1 MERVFKNKG
10 LLVKL
15 LTGGLSTI
23 LLIAVLWLGTTLY
36 FLRQD
41 NRANEVRANAYR
53 LDVQLLQMRRYEKN
67 FMLYGLTAEEFYEK
81 GESVRLKE
89 HKAVLDS
96 VKKEIE
102 NLSELS
108 TDEQNQ
114 AIDELRGLI
123 NSYEEKFLELAEAL
137 REMGFGD
144 YGIEGEWRKAAHD
157 VEYHLE
163 ILHDHE
169 VLIELLEMR
178 RNEKDY
184 LLRKDEK
191 YIKELNAHLEILKGH
206 VKGRAGKEY
215 VDALEDLNTYE
226 RAFNRY
232 LSLNEKIGITEETGL
247 RGDFRK
253 VFHAIDLLIEEIL
266 KDSVLASEKALKN
279 LTRMTVLILFLG
291 LALGSVIFY
300 LFSRSITGRLKTA
313 VNIAEQVAS
322 GDLTVNVPSEK
333 RQDEVG
339 VLVQA
344 LHRMVGNLQ
353 DQTRRIK
360 EGVNSLDSTA
370 REISVS
376 ATQIASSASE
386 TGTAVS
392 ETTTTMDE
400 FSKTAQVSNQKA
412 RDVAD
417 TAQQT
422 AQISQDGKKATE
434 ITIDRM
440 SDIQERMATIGES
453 IMTLSEQSQAIGEL
467 IGAVNDLADQSNL
480 LAVNAS
486 IEASKAGEQGK
497 GFTVV
502 AQEIRSLAEQS
513 KQATVQVQR
522 ILSDIQKATSSV
534 VMAAEQGNKAVEA
547 GVNQSKQAG
556 ESILALSSSVMES
569 AQAAAQIAV
578 SSQEQLVG
586 VEQVVTAME
595 NIKQASAQNTA
606 STKQLE
612 ATALA
617 LTDLGQG
624 LKESADQYKV

>member
-15 LTGGLSTI
+15 LTAGLSTI

-36 FLRQD
+36 FLGQSS
-41 NRANEVRANAYR
+41 RANEVRANAY
-53 LDVQLLQMRRYEKN
+53 LIAVQLMQARRNEKE
-67 FMLYGLTAEEFYEK
+67 FMLYDLTSEEFYEK
-81 GESVRLKE
+81 GESFHLKE
-89 HKAVLDS
+89 HGAVLDS
-96 VKKEIE
+96 IKKEIE

-108 TDEQNQ
+108 TDEQNRN
-114 AIDELRGLI
+114 ISELRDLI
-123 NSYEEKFLELAEAL
+123 NRYEEEFFELAAAFRDRGFVNYGFEGQWSEIADEMEQDFERINITEFKIDLLQL
-137 REMGFGD
+137 R
-144 YGIEGEWRKAAHD
+144 
-157 VEYHLE
+157 LE
-163 ILHDHE
+163 
-169 VLIELLEMR
+169 
-178 RNEKDY
+178 EKNY
-184 LLRKDEK
+184 LLRKNEK
-191 YIKELNAHLEILKGH
+191 YFKAVFDRLKELKEDMQEHTGE
-206 VKGRAGKEY
+206 EY
-215 VDALEDLNTYE
+215 VEVLEDLNIYE
-226 RAFNRY
+226 TAFNEY
-232 LSLNEKIGITEETGL
+232 HSIIEKIGFTEELGL
-247 RGDFRK
+247 QGEFQKDFL
-253 VFHAIDLLIEEIL
+253 AIDPVIEDIL
-266 KDSVLASEKALKN
+266 KESVSASEKALKN
-279 LTRMTVLILFLG
+279 LRLMTVLILILG
-291 LALGSVIFY
+291 LALGSVIFF
-300 LFSRSITGRLKTA
+300 LFSRGITGRLKTA

-339 VLVQA
+339 VLVRA

-360 EGVNSLDSTA
+360 EGVNSLTSTA

-376 ATQIASSASE
+376 ATQMASSASE
-386 TGTAVS
+386 TGTALS

-400 FSKTAQVSNQKA
+400 VSKTAQVSNQKA

-434 ITIDRM
+434 ITIDRI

-467 IGAVNDLADQSNL
+467 IGAVNDLADQSKL

-578 SSQEQLVG
+578 SSQEQLAG

-612 ATALA
+612 AAALA
-617 LTDLGQG
+617 LSDLGQG
-624 LKESADQYKV
+624 LKESAEQYKV